1 MNNQNFN
8 SPWDLQNKFNKF
20 VQDYKSQWNQDP
32 KERVQQLLDS
42 GKMTQQQYNQLRQV
56 ANMFLGT
63 NY

>member
-1 MNNQNFN
+1 MNNQNLN

-32 KERVQQLLDS
+32 KEKVQQLLDS